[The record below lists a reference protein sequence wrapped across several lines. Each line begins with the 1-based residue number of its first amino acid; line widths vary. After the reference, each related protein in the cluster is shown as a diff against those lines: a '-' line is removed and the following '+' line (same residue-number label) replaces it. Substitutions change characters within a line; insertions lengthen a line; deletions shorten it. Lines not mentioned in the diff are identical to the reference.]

1 MDSPIKGDPALPNG
15 TTGDSRR
22 DYPGDDSSSE
32 LRGALV
38 AGLIGAVVA
47 TAGYVIYNRLEEEH
61 RETIRK
67 SVTKF
72 VEERVSEVRNQLKF

>member
-1 MDSPIKGDPALPNG
+1 MDSPSERDALPNG
-15 TTGDSRR
+15 TSQRPSSD
-22 DYPGDDSSSE
+22 PVPDDGSGE

-47 TAGYVIYNRLEEEH
+47 TAGYVIYNRLEDEH
-61 RETIRK
+61 REALRK

-72 VEERVSEVRNQLKF
+72 VEERVAEVRSQLKF

>member
-1 MDSPIKGDPALPNG
+1 MDSPSNRDPALPNG
-15 TTGDSRR
+15 SAQNPSRELP
-22 DYPGDDSSSE
+22 DEGSNE

-72 VEERVSEVRNQLKF
+72 VEERVSEVRSQLKF

>member
-1 MDSPIKGDPALPNG
+1 MDSPTDRDALPNG
-15 TTGDSRR
+15 ASQRPSVEPPADAGAA
-22 DYPGDDSSSE
+22 E

-47 TAGYVIYNRLEEEH
+47 TAGFVIYNRLEDEH
-61 RETIRK
+61 REALRR

-72 VEERVSEVRNQLKF
+72 VEERVAEVRSQLKF

>member
-1 MDSPIKGDPALPNG
+1 MDAPINRDPALPNG
-15 TTGDSRR
+15 SSQNPSREF
-22 DYPGDDSSSE
+22 PDDSSSE

-72 VEERVSEVRNQLKF
+72 VEERVSEVRSQLKF

>member
-1 MDSPIKGDPALPNG
+1 MDAPIDRDPALPNG
-15 TTGDSRR
+15 TPQNPRR
-22 DYPGDDSSSE
+22 EFHDDSSSE

-72 VEERVSEVRNQLKF
+72 VEERVSEVRSQLKF

>member
-1 MDSPIKGDPALPNG
+1 MDSPTEREALPNG
-15 TTGDSRR
+15 ASRR
-22 DYPGDDSSSE
+22 PSPDPSPDDGSGE

-47 TAGYVIYNRLEEEH
+47 TAGFVIYNRLEEEH
-61 RETIRK
+61 REALRK

-72 VEERVSEVRNQLKF
+72 VEERVAEVRSQLKF